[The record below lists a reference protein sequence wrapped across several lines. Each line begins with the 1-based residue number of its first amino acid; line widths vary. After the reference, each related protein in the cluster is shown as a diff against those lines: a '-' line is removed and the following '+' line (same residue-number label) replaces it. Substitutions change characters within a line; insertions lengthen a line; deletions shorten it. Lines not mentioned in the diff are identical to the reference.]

1 MSKQRFSFFKHR
13 YSTTNKILPTQNIQS
28 FASNRSPKFSRVLS
42 KHVRTSSID
51 LYVLCRFANP
61 KGANSA
67 FFEINKISIDRR
79 QFTAAP
85 EDKRIAHAS
94 WKGERASSYSSSTP
108 LSSREGR
115 QPRGESGTEKRRRR
129 LDLPIPR
136 QIGTYQLVGH
146 RPGIKHTLEKTRRGA
161 ALFDTRIH
169 PLRGEGVC
177 AAAAS
182 YVRGWH
188 YIAEQSI
195 HAVSTTNS
203 LLHELSQPTLSI
215 FRPQTI
221 SSSAVSRSRSPDSS
235 STEDDYSRRIFVDFP
250 QLNLIR
256 FSFF

>member
-1 MSKQRFSFFKHR
+1 MSKQRLSFFKHR

-108 LSSREGR
+108 LFSREGR
-115 QPRGESGTEKRRRR
+115 QPRSESGTEKRRRR

-161 ALFDTRIH
+161 VRHTNSSPARRGG
-169 PLRGEGVC
+169 LRGRGLIC
-177 AAAAS
+177 AWLALYRGTIDTCRQHHQLAAP
-182 YVRGWH
+182 R
-188 YIAEQSI
+188 
-195 HAVSTTNS
+195 TKPTNPFH
-203 LLHELSQPTLSI
+203 LQTANYLVFGGLS
-215 FRPQTI
+215 
-221 SSSAVSRSRSPDSS
+221 
-235 STEDDYSRRIFVDFP
+235 
-250 QLNLIR
+250 
-256 FSFF
+256 

>member
-28 FASNRSPKFSRVLS
+28 FASNRSPKSSRVLS

-108 LSSREGR
+108 LFSREGR

-136 QIGTYQLVGH
+136 DVSTGGAQAWN
-146 RPGIKHTLEKTRRGA
+146 KTHAGKDAARRCSTHE
-161 ALFDTRIH
+161 FI
-169 PLRGEGVC
+169 PC
-177 AAAAS
+177 AA
-182 YVRGWH
+182 RGFARPRPH
-188 YIAEQSI
+188 MCVAGIISRNNRYMPSAPPTRC
-195 HAVSTTNS
+195 STN
-203 LLHELSQPTLSI
+203 
-215 FRPQTI
+215 
-221 SSSAVSRSRSPDSS
+221 
-235 STEDDYSRRIFVDFP
+235 
-250 QLNLIR
+250 
-256 FSFF
+256 